1 MIAATSMIEAA
12 ESDSAASAAN
22 WSTAVVRERFAD
34 ARASGKRAKDAAESL
49 GLSEGA
55 AVAAHIGVHERP
67 LKASWLQGPW
77 MELLQ
82 GLEVCGPVM
91 ALTRNTSTVHEKTG
105 VYENLSGGPSVGLAL
120 GEDIDLR
127 LFLDRWHAG
136 FAVVEPAS
144 SPANPPAQSLQFFD
158 AHGLAVHKIFVRDAT
173 DRAAFDALVARFTTP
188 DAPAA
193 FTAAEPKLAPQADSE
208 IDVPALVSAWAAM
221 TDTHQFF
228 GLLRK
233 HNAERQQA
241 LRLVE
246 GRFTQRASLA
256 ALHGL
261 LDEAAMDGTSIMVF
275 VGSPGC
281 IQLHSGPV
289 HRIEPMAMATT
300 RWLNVLDPGFNLHLR
315 EDLLAHVWIVQKPTS
330 DGIVTSVEAFDHEGE
345 LMAMFFGSRKPGT
358 PELQGWRDLVARLPR
373 LADADVD

>member
-1 MIAATSMIEAA
+1 MKNDVPMAAAWSAIE
-12 ESDSAASAAN
+12 
-22 WSTAVVRERFAD
+22 VRARFAT

-55 AVAAHIGVHERP
+55 AVAAHTGAHDHP
-67 LKASWLQGPW
+67 LKATVLRGPW
-77 MELLQ
+77 TSLLQ
-82 GLEVCGPVM
+82 GLEACGPVM

-105 VYENLSGGPSVGLAL
+105 VYVNVSGGPAMGLAL

-136 FAVVEPAS
+136 FAVLEPAAS
-144 SPANPPAQSLQFFD
+144 AANPPAQSLQFFD

-173 DRAAFDALVARFTTP
+173 DRAAFNALVARFSAP

-193 FTAAEPKLAPQADSE
+193 FTPAEPKPAPQPDSA
-208 IDVPALVSAWAAM
+208 IDVPGLTEAWAAM

-241 LRLVE
+241 LRLVK
-246 GRFTQRASLA
+246 GRFTERASLT
-256 ALHGL
+256 ALHRL

-281 IQLHSGPV
+281 IQIHSGPV
-289 HRIEPMAMATT
+289 HRIEPMVTATA

-315 EDLLAHVWIVQKPTS
+315 EDLLANLWIVQKPTS

-373 LADADVD
+373 LAEVDQD

>member
-1 MIAATSMIEAA
+1 MKDDAEKATAAGTWTAA
-12 ESDSAASAAN
+12 E
-22 WSTAVVRERFAD
+22 VRAHFAEV
-34 ARASGKRAKDAAESL
+34 RASGKRAKDAAESL

-55 AVAAHIGVHERP
+55 AVAAHTGAHERP
-67 LKASWLQGPW
+67 LKATPLAGSWIA
-77 MELLQ
+77 LLQ
-82 GLEVCGPVM
+82 GLQACGPVM
-91 ALTRNTSTVHEKTG
+91 ALTRNASTVHEKTG
-105 VYENLSGGPSVGLAL
+105 VYENLSGGPAMGLAL

-136 FAVVEPAS
+136 FAVLEPAA

-158 AHGLAVHKIFVRDAT
+158 ASGLAVHKIFVRDAT
-173 DRAAFDALVARFTTP
+173 DRAAFNSLVERFSNGDTVPVFTP
-188 DAPAA
+188 
-193 FTAAEPKLAPQADSE
+193 AEPRPAPQPDSA
-208 IDVPALVSAWAAM
+208 IDVPALAAAWAAM

-256 ALHGL
+256 AVHGL

-281 IQLHSGPV
+281 IQIHSGPV
-289 HRIEPMAMATT
+289 HRIEPMVTPAT
-300 RWLNVLDPGFNLHLR
+300 RWINVLDPGFNLHLR
-315 EDLLAHVWIVQKPTS
+315 EDLLANVWIVQKPTA
-330 DGIVTSVEAFDHEGE
+330 DGTVTSVEAFDHDGE

-358 PELQGWRDLVARLPR
+358 PELQGWRELVARLPR
-373 LADADVD
+373 LGEAVSH